1 MDIIADQRGVGPRP
15 NALPYGEE
23 SGNGAVA
30 MDAAEI
36 LAALPIPV
44 FIKDAE
50 GHLLLMNP
58 ACERQWGTSSK
69 GVRGTNLSVL
79 FPPEDVARYSAKDR
93 ETFAKR
99 DTLEFEEMV
108 WNPETLQ
115 HRIVR
120 TVKKPLYDADGRPRF
135 VVGVALDLTER
146 ARSETEYRT
155 ILDTT
160 MDAFWVNDLSGR
172 FCDVN
177 DAYCRMTGYS
187 RDELLSM
194 SIPDIEAVETPED
207 TRRRI
212 AKLVS
217 AGFDR
222 FESRHRRKDGGVIDI
237 EVTVTY
243 FPAGQGRL
251 IVFARD
257 ISAQNRA
264 KAALLDSEEF
274 NRRIIA
280 SSSDCIKVLDL
291 DGRLLSMSDGGQRL
305 MEIEDIGRHIGSCW
319 LDFWQTEDQ
328 PSVAAAIAEATA
340 GRRGDFRAYC
350 ASEKGT
356 PRWWDVVI
364 TPIVGA
370 GGRPERL
377 LAISRDITDRM
388 RAESQAMRATQR
400 FETLAA
406 ATSEGI
412 AITVGGWVVDVNERL
427 LQMLGYA
434 REELIGRSVRD
445 LIVPDDLA
453 PIMDNIKAGRESQLE
468 HRMLRKDGSVCW
480 VDARGRTIEQD
491 GQPLRLTA
499 IRDITEHRLAEQTI
513 RQSEARL
520 RAHIE
525 NSPMA
530 VVAWGSDFRITQWS
544 EEAERM
550 FGWTADEIMGDPHKY
565 LEMVPPDE
573 LPIIR
578 QTMAK
583 LSDGVS
589 RYVVSANR
597 NLTKDGRVIHCIWYN
612 SNLLREDGSMA
623 SILSQVLDVTEQKRA
638 EDDLKSAKL
647 EAEAANDAKSRFLA
661 AVSHDLRQ
669 PLSALSLYI
678 GALENKLGPNDGQL
692 LGNMKNCVAG
702 LNDML
707 SNLLNL
713 SRLEAGVIVPKASD
727 FALNMVLAR
736 VVAAHEPEARS
747 RRLQLRRCYPDL
759 IVRTDPTLLQRIVG
773 NLLSN
778 AIRYTDHGGILI
790 GCRRR
795 DGRNWLEIW
804 DTGIGIPADKTSEIF
819 DEFKQLGN
827 SERNRLKG
835 TGLGLAIVARTAALL
850 GLGVRVRSRPGRG
863 SMFALE
869 LPPGQQPTPVV
880 EQTHP
885 RRSLRIALVDD
896 DAQVAEAA
904 SYALSEC
911 SHRVVAAESAE
922 KLLQRLGS
930 EAPDILVSDY
940 RLAGAETGIGVV
952 DAVREKFGNSV
963 PAIIVTGDT
972 EPALIRLIAGK
983 GLRLMHKPLD
993 VDALQAAIAESVG

>member
-1 MDIIADQRGVGPRP
+1 METLADQRGVKPYQEPRR
-15 NALPYGEE
+15 YGGE
-23 SGNGAVA
+23 SGNGAA
-30 MDAAEI
+30 IDAAEI
-36 LAALPIPV
+36 LAAMPIPV
-44 FIKDAE
+44 FVKDAE
-50 GHLLLMNP
+50 GRLLMMNP

-79 FPPEDVARYSAKDR
+79 FPAEDVERYSAKDR
-93 ETFAKR
+93 EAFAKR
-99 DTLEFEEMV
+99 DTLEFEESV
-108 WNPETLQ
+108 WNPETRQ

-120 TVKKPLYDADGRPRF
+120 TVKQPLYDAAGRPRF
-135 VVGVALDLTER
+135 VVGVALDLTDR

-155 ILDTT
+155 ILGTT

-177 DAYCRMTGYS
+177 DAYCRMTGYR

-194 SIPDIEAVETPED
+194 SIPDVEAIETPED
-207 TRRRI
+207 TRQRI
-212 AKLVS
+212 EKLIS

-222 FESRHRRKDGGVIDI
+222 FESRHRRKDGALIDI

-243 FPAGQGRL
+243 FPAGRGRL

-264 KAALLDSEEF
+264 KAALLESEEF

-291 DGRLLSMSDGGQRL
+291 EGNLVSMSEGGQRL
-305 MEIEDIGRHIGSCW
+305 MEIEQIGRHIGTRW
-319 LDFWQTEDQ
+319 LDFWQKEDQ
-328 PSVAAAIAEATA
+328 PLVAAAIGEALA

-364 TPIVGA
+364 TPILGA

-377 LAISRDITDRM
+377 LAVSRDITDRM
-388 RAESQAMRATQR
+388 RAEGLAMRATQR

-427 LQMLGYA
+427 LQILGYE
-434 REELIGRSVRD
+434 RDELIGRQVRD
-445 LIVPDDLA
+445 LIAPDDVAGVLDS
-453 PIMDNIKAGRESQLE
+453 IRSGRESQLE

-491 GQPLRLTA
+491 GHPLRLTA
-499 IRDITEHRLAEQTI
+499 IRDVTERRLAEQTI

-530 VVAWGSDFRITQWS
+530 VVAWSSDFRITQWS

-550 FGWTADEIMGDPHKY
+550 FGWTADEVMGGPLMD
-565 LEMVPPDE
+565 LQMVHPDDV
-573 LPIIR
+573 PIVR

-589 RYVVSANR
+589 RYVVCANR
-597 NLTKDGRVIHCIWYN
+597 NLTKDGRVIHCVWYN
-612 SNLLREDGSMA
+612 SNLLRDDGSMA

-638 EDDLKSAKL
+638 EDDLKCAKL

-678 GALENKLGPNDGQL
+678 GALENRLGLNDDRL
-692 LGNMKNCVAG
+692 FRNMKNCVAG

-713 SRLEAGVIVPKASD
+713 SRLEAGVIVPKTSD
-727 FALNMVLAR
+727 FALGAVLAK
-736 VVAAHEPEARS
+736 VIAAHEPEARS
-747 RRLQLRRCYPDL
+747 RRLQLRRCYPDV
-759 IVRTDPTLLQRIVG
+759 IVRTDPALFQRIVG
-773 NLLSN
+773 NLLAN
-778 AIRYTDHGGILI
+778 AIRYTDRGGILI

-835 TGLGLAIVARTAALL
+835 TGLGLAIVAKTAALL
-850 GLGVRVRSRPGRG
+850 NLGVRVRSSPGRG
-863 SMFALE
+863 SMFAVE
-869 LPPGQQPTPVV
+869 LPPGDRLTPIVDHR
-880 EQTHP
+880 HP
-885 RRSLRIALVDD
+885 QRSLRIALVDD
-896 DAQVAEAA
+896 DVQVADAA
-904 SYALSEC
+904 SYALIQC
-911 SHRVVAAESAE
+911 GHRPVTAESAE
-922 KLLQRLGS
+922 KVLQMLGS
-930 EAPDILVSDY
+930 EAPDILISDY
-940 RLAGAETGIGVV
+940 RLAGSETGIGVV
-952 DAVREKFGNSV
+952 DAVREEFGKTV

-972 EPALIRLIAGK
+972 EPALIRLIADK

-993 VDALQAAIAESVG
+993 IAALQAAIAETVG